1 MRVGVAGRGTL
12 DGASQSG
19 KPGIQTDSGKSTL
32 VYMHEYPGHPDDYFT
47 KFRRR
52 RRPSVLASPRAPD
65 MWSNLPNVTRDACGV
80 FVQTFP
86 KELIVR
92 RSAYLSV
99 FHHHLRR
106 VARARSLYFFFPSLA
121 VLVFPSSFSYMP
133 DITPSTPAAAQPSTP
148 SSSSI
153 NAQFLN
159 AVTRGDEH
167 YTRSLLAR
175 GADVNAMDATGRSA
189 VACVL
194 AGERCATV
202 RVFPPQLSC
211 NKMMAG

>member
-121 VLVFPSSFSYMP
+121 GLPFFLLVHARHNTVHAGSRAAIHTFIVIDQCAILECCDARRRTLHAFSP
-133 DITPSTPAAAQPSTP
+133 GAR
-148 SSSSI
+148 
-153 NAQFLN
+153 
-159 AVTRGDEH
+159 RGRQCNGRDG
-167 YTRSLLAR
+167 TLRRRVRAR
-175 GADVNAMDATGRSA
+175 G
-189 VACVL
+189 
-194 AGERCATV
+194 
-202 RVFPPQLSC
+202 
-211 NKMMAG
+211 

>member
-1 MRVGVAGRGTL
+1 M
-12 DGASQSG
+12 
-19 KPGIQTDSGKSTL
+19 
-32 VYMHEYPGHPDDYFT
+32 
-47 KFRRR
+47 
-52 RRPSVLASPRAPD
+52 LASPRALD

-80 FVQTFP
+80 FVQRFP

-106 VARARSLYFFFPSLA
+106 VVALAPFIFFSPLA

-133 DITPSTPAAAQPSTP
+133 DISPSTPAVAQPSTTTS

-167 YTRSLLAR
+167 HARSLLAR
-175 GADVNAMDATGRSA
+175 GADVNAMDAAGRSA

-194 AGERCATV
+194 AGERCAAV
-202 RVFPPQLSC
+202 RVFPPRFVVR
-211 NKMMAG
+211 